1 MSPTIVLDAE
11 GRLHA
16 VVGSPGGARIIGYV
30 AQALVAL
37 LDWNL
42 DPQAAAALPHVGALN
57 AMTEVERG
65 TAAAG
70 LTPALIARGAPAEA
84 REMNSGLNLI
94 RIQRQG
100 EARRLLGGT
109 DPRREG
115 VVAGD

>member
-1 MSPTIVLDAE
+1 VA
-11 GRLHA
+11 
-16 VVGSPGGARIIGYV
+16 GSPGGARIIGYV
-30 AQALVAL
+30 AQSLAAM

-57 AMTEVERG
+57 ASTELEQG

-70 LTPALIARGAPAEA
+70 LAAALIARGVPVEL

-94 RIQRQG
+94 RVHRNA
-100 EARRLLGGT
+100 ETRRLLGGT

-115 VVAGD
+115 AVAGD